1 MKRGTSSPENYFS
14 QKYKNFT
21 DEKNFC
27 AHKIGCPNRLFIR
40 KNNYLC

>member
-1 MKRGTSSPENYFS
+1 MGNIFPVKYFS

-27 AHKIGCPNRLFIR
+27 AFKIHKPNWLFIQ